1 MGQSKQAANNEKVH
15 HFGLAMKTHND
26 AARKVALAA
35 LAKAVFNDEKEAS
48 RFYSVA
54 NFQKSK
60 VAILE
65 ILIKLALFSSL
76 KTVFVK
82 AAKATFLTASLWV
95 FIVNWQYWFGISAS
109 SLHLWRWPIINFHF
123 MTFSLPH
130 PPSPSPSSSS
140 WLPCLPLQL
149 ACHSKLSII
158 QLQWS
163 G

>member
-48 RFYSVA
+48 TFYSVA

-65 ILIKLALFSSL
+65 ILIKLTFFSSL
-76 KTVFVK
+76 TIVFAK
-82 AAKATFLTASLWV
+82 EAKATFLTAL
-95 FIVNWQYWFGISAS
+95 
-109 SLHLWRWPIINFHF
+109 
-123 MTFSLPH
+123 
-130 PPSPSPSSSS
+130 
-140 WLPCLPLQL
+140 
-149 ACHSKLSII
+149 
-158 QLQWS
+158 
-163 G
+163 

>member
-48 RFYSVA
+48 TFYSVA

-65 ILIKLALFSSL
+65 ILIKLTFFSSL
-76 KTVFVK
+76 KTVFAK
-82 AAKATFLTASLWV
+82 AAKATFLTAL
-95 FIVNWQYWFGISAS
+95 
-109 SLHLWRWPIINFHF
+109 
-123 MTFSLPH
+123 
-130 PPSPSPSSSS
+130 
-140 WLPCLPLQL
+140 
-149 ACHSKLSII
+149 
-158 QLQWS
+158 
-163 G
+163 